1 MLLLLLM
8 LMLLLLL
15 LLMMLMLLVLLMLL
29 LLLLLLLL
37 PLLLLLCCW
46 CVLTAAPVLEAP
58 LLRFPNPI
66 CAAAGDITMLL
77 LLPLSLLFTGN
88 PSNS

>member
-15 LLMMLMLLVLLMLL
+15 LLMMLMLLVLLML